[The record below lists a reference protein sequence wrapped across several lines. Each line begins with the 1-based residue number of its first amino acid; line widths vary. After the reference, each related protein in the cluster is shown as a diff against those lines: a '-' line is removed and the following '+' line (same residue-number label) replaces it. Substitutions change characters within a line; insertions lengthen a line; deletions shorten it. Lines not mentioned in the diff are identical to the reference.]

1 MEGDVEHEQ
10 NVFSS
15 NRSSE
20 DDAVVETLLFED
32 SDNNMMPSESG
43 LSESYPWYVQ
53 KYRKSV
59 I

>member
-1 MEGDVEHEQ
+1 MEHEQ

>member
-15 NRSSE
+15 NRSWE
-20 DDAVVETLLFED
+20 DDADVETLLCED
-32 SDNNMMPSESG
+32 SNNNLMPSESG
-43 LSESYPWYVQ
+43 LSESCPWYVQ